1 MKGLTVAVVGV
12 GRSGQAAAQLLAQNG
27 SQVVGFDQRGGV
39 SQDDFPFQVVVEP
52 SAKTLGAAIVGLA
65 PKFVVVSPGVPQS
78 SPILAA
84 VTSVGIPIVGE
95 VQLAWDL
102 SHGDRG
108 IEEVKET
115 SWLCV
120 TGTNGKTT
128 TVRMLADIL
137 EADGLRAAAVG
148 NVGYPIATATFEG
161 LDAMAVELSSF
172 QLAWSRRLRPTA
184 AICLNVASDHL
195 DWHGSREAY
204 VEAKS
209 HVYDGASVARFF
221 FEDEPET
228 EVMAR
233 HAENAEDSIVVPL
246 TFEVPVPEGAIG
258 LEGQLVR
265 DRSGLRGRESEVVAD
280 FAVCT
285 RPRC

>member
-148 NVGYPIATATFEG
+148 NVGYTIATATFEG

-265 DRSGLRGRESEVVAD
+265 DR
-280 FAVCT
+280 
-285 RPRC
+285 